1 MPDSV
6 RNTDWFARRVIYR
19 HDHGM
24 RFRGEFAGR
33 TADNRV
39 LHAHAGIADG
49 RNAGADQYRI
59 GIVQRP
65 AVVARLAGED
75 GPETLRRYL
84 RIKSDALKIF
94 HPRGFAP
101 AQIGDIIH
109 VVESIVVG
117 P

>member
-6 RNTDWFARRVIYR
+6 RNTDRFARRVIYR

-24 RFRGEFAGR
+24 RFRGEFAVR

-39 LHAHAGIADG
+39 LHAQAGIADG
-49 RNAGADQYRI
+49 RNTGADHHCVGVI
-59 GIVQRP
+59 QRP
-65 AVVARLAGED
+65 AVVACLAGED

-84 RIKSDALKIF
+84 RVKSDALKIF
-94 HPRGFAP
+94 HSRGFAP